1 MRLYVSHGDK
11 GGVGKS
17 LLSMLMIDHLLH
29 QHGAVTAIEGDGT
42 IGDVARRY
50 QVTKGVS
57 GMSVD
62 LSRPDG
68 ATEAAMALFEALEEA
83 GSPENVVLN
92 LPASASATLD
102 QVADIFA
109 ETAAGLGYRLHVGWL
124 IAGDDDSCRL
134 AVQSAL
140 CRAAD
145 HRVAVVNDRVPSAW
159 ATWQARQERKEW
171 LGTGGQEARLP
182 ALVERAAVVVREQTG
197 PTSDLVLPSAGLPL
211 VTRTVIRQW
220 QAKCNDGPVA
230 ALIGEE
236 EERGSDDE

>member
-17 LLSMLMIDHLLH
+17 LLSMLMIDHLLSR
-29 QHGAVTAIEGDGT
+29 HGAVTAIEGDGT

-50 QVTKGVS
+50 QGTPSVS

-68 ATEAAMALFEALEEA
+68 ATEAVMALFEALEAA
-83 GSPENVVLN
+83 GSPEHVVCN

-102 QVADIFA
+102 QVSDVFA
-109 ETAAGLGYRLHVGWL
+109 ETAAGLGYKLHVGWL

-159 ATWQARQERKEW
+159 ATWQARRERKEW
-171 LGTGGQEARLP
+171 IGTGGIESRLP
-182 ALVERAAVVVREQTG
+182 SLVERAAVTVRERTG
-197 PTSDLVLPSAGLPL
+197 PISNLVLPSAGLPL

-220 QAKCNDGPVA
+220 QAKCEKGPIT
-230 ALIGEE
+230 ALIGD
-236 EERGSDDE
+236 GGDDDDNG